1 MSPKQIWIAY
11 QTLVIKELIR
21 CFRIW
26 PQTLLPPAITMAL
39 YFLIFGRL
47 VGSQIHPVDGFTYMQ
62 YIIPGLVM
70 MSVITNSYM
79 HSSGGFFSMKFQRS
93 IEEILVSPTPNSV
106 ILLGFITGAVVR
118 GLIVSVI
125 VIMISFGFTHLHL
138 NHAFLVLLTILLT
151 SFFFATAGLINGI
164 FARNFDDLSWIPS
177 FVLTPL
183 TYLGGVFFSVAMLP
197 PFWQKVAQINP
208 IFYTIDLFR
217 YAVLGLSEANVTA
230 EFSILLGLDV
240 ILFLTALHMIRNS
253 LRLRN

>member
-1 MSPKQIWIAY
+1 MTPRQKFIAY
-11 QTLVIKELIR
+11 QTLVIKELVR

-39 YFLIFGRL
+39 YFVIFGRL
-47 VGSQIHPVDGFTYMQ
+47 VGSQIHAVDGFTYMQ
-62 YIIPGLVM
+62 YIVPGLVM

-93 IEEILVSPTPNSV
+93 IEEILVSPTPNSIV
-106 ILLGFITGAVVR
+106 LFGFVTGAVVR
-118 GLIVSVI
+118 GLVVALIV
-125 VIMISFGFTHLHL
+125 MFISLFFTHLHIDHL
-138 NHAFLVLLTILLT
+138 LLVLLTILLT

-164 FARNFDDLSWIPS
+164 YARNFDDLSWVPS

-183 TYLGGVFFSVAMLP
+183 TYLGGVFFSISMLS
-197 PFWQKVAQINP
+197 PFWQKVALINP

-217 YAVLGLSEANVTA
+217 YSVLGLSQANIAV
-230 EFSILLGLDV
+230 EFSV
-240 ILFLTALHMIRNS
+240 LFLLDAVLFFAALYMIRNS